1 MNLAD
6 IDIANPC
13 RPLNWRWQL
22 AGELVLARR
31 RCRSLV
37 MVVDKRLLQLRESM
51 IGKRSPARACPL
63 HQAAWEIYRSADRR
77 RLRLE
82 TWLLTAASI
91 ADVAR
96 HADVSQD
103 VVTVYHDTF
112 FDVRSRMTATDSLM
126 SVLRPH
132 LQCLPDRKPFDAS
145 GMTWRRMAYFGG
157 EALLKYLW
165 RFTPEAGDLPPSES
179 EVQKPTDLE
188 AKVVRLFL
196 RIQSLD
202 VSQLSPAQWIDL
214 RTRCEVYFQLRRQ
227 AEALTLSAADD
238 SISDSIS
245 ILYRPP
251 SIRISRSA

>member
-1 MNLAD
+1 MHEAD
-6 IDIANPC
+6 IDIASPF
-13 RPLNWRWQL
+13 RPLSWRWQL
-22 AGELVLARR
+22 AGELVLAKKRR
-31 RCRSLV
+31 HSLEAV
-37 MVVDKRLLQLRESM
+37 LDQRLLQLRESM
-51 IGKRSPARACPL
+51 IGKLLPVRACPL
-63 HQAAWEIYRSADRR
+63 HRAALKIYQAAGRR

-82 TWLLTAASI
+82 TWLLTAASM

-96 HADVSQD
+96 QAEVSQD
-103 VVTVYHDTF
+103 IVTIYHDTF
-112 FDVRSRMTATDSLM
+112 FDVRARMTASDA
-126 SVLRPH
+126 VLSALKQH
-132 LQCLPDRKPFDAS
+132 LQCRPDREPFDIT
-145 GMTWRRMAYFGG
+145 GMTWRRMAYCGG
-157 EALLKYLW
+157 ETLLEYLW

-179 EVQKPTDLE
+179 EVPKPTDLE

>member
-37 MVVDKRLLQLRESM
+37 MVLDKRLLQLRESM

-103 VVTVYHDTF
+103 VVTIYHDTF

-132 LQCLPDRKPFDAS
+132 LQCLPDRKPFDIS

-157 EALLKYLW
+157 EALLKCLW
-165 RFTPEAGDLPPSES
+165 RVTLEEGDPSES
-179 EVQKPTDLE
+179 EDQKPTDLE
-188 AKVVRLFL
+188 AEVVRMFL
-196 RIQSLD
+196 RIQSLE
-202 VSQLSPAQWIDL
+202 VSQLSLAQWTDL
-214 RTRCEVYFQLRRQ
+214 RIRIEVYLQLRRQ
-227 AEALTLSAADD
+227 AEALTLPAADD
-238 SISDSIS
+238 SIGDSNS

-251 SIRISRSA
+251 NFRVSSSA